1 MRMGK
6 LATYYVTRDMAPHPH
21 CHQRHARDEADDRG
35 DVEKTAEHWHWLV
48 SVRDCNYF
56 RKTPGQS
63 NQFRLSLSLL
73 CHQGSASELAKV

>member
-1 MRMGK
+1 MRIGK

-21 CHQRHARDEADDRG
+21 RHQRHARDEAHDGR

-56 RKTPGQS
+56 AKRRVNRISFDYLYRYCVTKVQRRS
-63 NQFRLSLSLL
+63 S
-73 CHQGSASELAKV
+73 AKV